1 MFHLSTLPG
10 PFLIHDLCSTC
21 QDFPVLSSFMTY
33 VPLVNTSRSFPH
45 SWLMFHLSIL
55 PGPFLIHDL
64 CSTCQY
70 FPVLSSF
77 MTYVPLGNT
86 SRSFPHSWLI
96 VVFVTSVTRRMPLV
110 EHLSSPPVFSGVRV
124 VQLMGA
130 TRKLLTLQEHLNS
143 PPVFSGVRVTRS
155 LVLCVMFCISLFVL
169 FFYFLLAIVLSV
181 LLRFTDYDYP
191 FGIFRLFLCVLQGTC
206 IHVTNWCTTM
216 C

>member
-45 SWLMFHLSIL
+45 SRLMFHLSTL

-130 TRKLLTLQEHLNS
+130 TMKLLTLQEHLNS

-169 FFYFLLAIVLSV
+169 FFTFFWPLCCLFFFD
-181 LLRFTDYDYP
+181 LRIMITPLVSSDSSYAY
-191 FGIFRLFLCVLQGTC
+191 CKV
-206 IHVTNWCTTM
+206 HVYM
-216 C
+216 

>member
-1 MFHLSTLPG
+1 MFHLSRLPG

-21 QDFPVLSSFMTY
+21 QHFPVLSSFTTY

-169 FFYFLLAIVLSV
+169 FFTFFWPLCCLFFFD
-181 LLRFTDYDYP
+181 LRIMITPLVSSDSSYAY
-191 FGIFRLFLCVLQGTC
+191 CKV
-206 IHVTNWCTTM
+206 HVYM
-216 C
+216 